1 VSERLNTSIIL
12 LVLGSHRELV
22 ASLQNATLPRML
34 PLDPPVPSCSAPPK
48 MLVSPL

>member
-1 VSERLNTSIIL
+1 LKTSIL
-12 LVLGSHRELV
+12 LVLASHSGLL

-48 MLVSPL
+48 MLVPPV